1 MCLLIL
7 PSQCC
12 LVQGRIKELGS
23 SSVRQWKGATADP
36 LWVRH
41 NILALP
47 GLGSVQTLP
56 ALEASFQLWEL
67 VEVQWWKLGCWA
79 PHSWVLGL
87 VIPSIPCHLQL
98 QSQGLGRSCTGGLQ
112 QGSLLHMQ
120 SLRSR
125 IISQPLYPPL
135 LFSVLLQQADVL
147 FAMAGAVWQGLP
159 GVNTGQLLLK
169 FRPDLHQL

>member
-79 PHSWVLGL
+79 P
-87 VIPSIPCHLQL
+87 
-98 QSQGLGRSCTGGLQ
+98 
-112 QGSLLHMQ
+112 
-120 SLRSR
+120 
-125 IISQPLYPPL
+125 PL
-135 LFSVLLQQADVL
+135 LSAGAGDPINTLSFTTAVPGAWPQLHRRTAAGKFIAHAEPALKDNFPTIVPSFIVFSASS
-147 FAMAGAVWQGLP
+147 ASRCSICNGRCSMAGSPWG
-159 GVNTGQLLLK
+159 
-169 FRPDLHQL
+169 